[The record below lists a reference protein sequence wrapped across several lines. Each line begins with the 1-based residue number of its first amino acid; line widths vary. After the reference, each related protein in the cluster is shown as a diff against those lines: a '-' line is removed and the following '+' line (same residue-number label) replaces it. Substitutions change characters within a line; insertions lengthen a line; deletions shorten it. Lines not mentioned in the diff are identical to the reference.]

1 MKMFPFTALMVTLGR
16 DGVGV
21 GMISVAVGISTCV
34 VGVAG
39 GALRSSVVIG
49 SISRGVGNA
58 KGVSTLAC
66 EHA

>member
-1 MKMFPFTALMVTLGR
+1 MKIFPFTALMVTLGS
-16 DGVGV
+16 DEVGV
-21 GMISVAVGISTCV
+21 GILSVAVGISISAV
-34 VGVAG
+34 DVAS
-39 GALRSSVVIG
+39 GALRSSVAIG